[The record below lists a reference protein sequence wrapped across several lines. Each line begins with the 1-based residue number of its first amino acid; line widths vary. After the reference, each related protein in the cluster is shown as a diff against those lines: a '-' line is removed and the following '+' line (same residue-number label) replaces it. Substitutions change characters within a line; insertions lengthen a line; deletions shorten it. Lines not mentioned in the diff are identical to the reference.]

1 MRPTY
6 TVTQSVQLVTGLP
19 ETQSGARPM
28 EGNPMTTTE
37 SEINPVEDSEPI
49 AFAKPE
55 ITAEDIAAVT
65 RVLESGWLTTG
76 KEAKAL
82 ETELA
87 AYLGVDHVITC
98 SSCTTAE
105 EICLA
110 YLALPPGSK
119 VGVPTWTFVSTALAA
134 ERLGLEPVLI
144 DVDRDTLNICA
155 DALGRAMGELDAV
168 VGVHFGGVPMPASIR
183 EMCAAANIPFVED
196 AAHALGTIDERGK
209 VAGQGTAGACYSFYA
224 TKNLSTAEGGA
235 IATDDPALADFA
247 VRYRLHGMSSDAVDR
262 YSKPGAHSYDVT
274 VPGLKANFPDI
285 LAALGRSQLDRFEAS
300 QVRRREL
307 VTSYRAH
314 LANADVRV
322 VPGAQH
328 PGSADHLFVIDMLT
342 PERRDATIAALTS
355 NRIASSVHFRPLHTF
370 SWFAGREV
378 PHGPGGLPVATE
390 LDGRIMS
397 LPLHVNL
404 SLDDIERIASVVLQS
419 A

>member
-1 MRPTY
+1 
-6 TVTQSVQLVTGLP
+6 
-19 ETQSGARPM
+19 
-28 EGNPMTTTE
+28 MTTTE
-37 SEINPVEDSEPI
+37 PSQDLAPI

-55 ITAEDIAAVT
+55 ITPEDIAAVT

-82 ETELA
+82 EAELA
-87 AYLGVDHVITC
+87 TYLGVDHVITC

-110 YLALPPGSK
+110 YLDLPAGSR

-134 ERLGLEPVLI
+134 ERLGLAPVLL
-144 DVDRDTLNICA
+144 DVDRDTLNLCPE
-155 DALGRAMGELDAV
+155 ALARAIDEGLDAV
-168 VGVHFGGVPMPASIR
+168 VGVHYGGVPMPASIR
-183 EMCAAANIPFVED
+183 EMCAAAGIPFVED
-196 AAHALGTIDERGK
+196 AAHALGTTDDRGR
-209 VAGQGTAGACYSFYA
+209 VAGQGTAGCCYSFYA

-235 IATDDPALADFA
+235 IATDDPGLADFA

-285 LAALGRSQLDRFEAS
+285 LAALGRSQLNRFETS
-300 QVRRREL
+300 QTYRREL
-307 VTSYRAH
+307 VTRYRSNFAG
-314 LANADVRV
+314 ADLRV
-322 VPGAQH
+322 IPGTQH
-328 PGSADHLFVIDMLT
+328 VGSADHLFVLDLLT
-342 PERRDATIAALTS
+342 PERRDGTINALTA
-355 NRIASSVHFRPLHTF
+355 NNIASSVHFRPLHTF
-370 SWFAGREV
+370 SWFTDRDV

-404 SLDDIERIASVVLQS
+404 SLDDIDRIAAVVLQS
-419 A
+419 L